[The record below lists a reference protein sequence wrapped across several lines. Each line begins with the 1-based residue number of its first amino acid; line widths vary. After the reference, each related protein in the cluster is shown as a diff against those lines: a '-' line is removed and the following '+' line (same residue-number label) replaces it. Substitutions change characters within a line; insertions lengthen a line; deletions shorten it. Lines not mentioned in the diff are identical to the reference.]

1 MRLKNTVQLSL
12 PRADR
17 VAAVWHHG
25 SEVLTGIAIQ
35 GTLRE
40 HVERD
45 KVSGRRAHGLPS

>member
-1 MRLKNTVQLSL
+1 MSL
-12 PRADR
+12 LLADR
-17 VAAVWHHG
+17 VAVVWHHG
-25 SEVLTGIAIQ
+25 SEVLTGLVIQ